1 MPELL
6 IRMRGKLPIIGI
18 CLGHQAIVEAYGG
31 YVGQAGEILH
41 GKASSIEHDG
51 QASLPA

>member
-6 IRMRGKLPIIGI
+6 TRMRGKLPIIGI

-31 YVGQAGEILH
+31 YVSARRRN
-41 GKASSIEHDG
+41 
-51 QASLPA
+51 PAR